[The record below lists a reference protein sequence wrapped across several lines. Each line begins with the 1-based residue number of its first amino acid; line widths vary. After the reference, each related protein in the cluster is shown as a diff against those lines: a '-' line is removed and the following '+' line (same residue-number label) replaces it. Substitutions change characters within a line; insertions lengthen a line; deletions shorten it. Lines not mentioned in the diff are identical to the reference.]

1 MAAEGVRITAG
12 PTVDETTKVVKAE
25 NEVKAEA
32 KSDAAAEKALEER
45 GVDGASKPEPEKPA
59 ESNPA
64 AQNDVPEATSSE
76 QKDEQSDAKEPQPGD
91 KRGHD
96 ATEPPAGEDQT
107 TDAPPET
114 SNKKQKTDE
123 DANPATETAN
133 DETATTLAT
142 NGEKKRPGRPKKGAK
157 DAVKKLTPRSTDGIS
172 SRTRSRVKLSE

>member
-1 MAAEGVRITAG
+1 MSTI
-12 PTVDETTKVVKAE
+12 ETTKVVNAE

-32 KSDAAAEKALEER
+32 NSVAAAEKAPEEH

-64 AQNDVPEATSSE
+64 AQNDVPEVTNSE
-76 QKDEQSDAKEPQPGD
+76 QKDEQGDAKDPQPGD

-96 ATEPPAGEDQT
+96 ETVTPAGEDQT
-107 TDAPPET
+107 ADAPTET

-133 DETATTLAT
+133 GETATTPAT
-142 NGEKKRPGRPKKGAK
+142 NGEKKRPGRPRRGAK
-157 DAVKKLTPRSTDGIS
+157 DAVKNSTPRSTEGIS